1 MNLYVRRLLSFE
13 ETRAHEEEDGKE
25 LVALLSTLSVFSMS
39 YPELLVPH
47 IDTLLI
53 YLKGDNGA
61 KKYETVIVSTVSCI
75 VSLSSPHFGSAELAR
90 LAGSELPTDLVKIA
104 YRVIIAT
111 LEFVFLFLKKANLH
125 PLLLQF
131 PPSAVSSAVEALAKL
146 ANHPAASSADN
157 VPEKKLFNMALQFY
171 SYLLKNRNKT
181 ANFSTMKKAIFDN
194 IRRALSALG
203 SICRFHECKNGVD
216 NHNLDPNGF
225 SVIIDIKKLQFSGN
239 VLSNCKSFLAL
250 SGTLHTLSSNLPS
263 AQPALLCF
271 GTIFRQAVNKPNA
284 LLFVR

>member
-1 MNLYVRRLLSFE
+1 MNLYLRRLLSFE

-157 VPEKKLFNMALQFY
+157 VPEKKLFNMAIQFY
-171 SYLLKNRNKT
+171 SYLLKNKNKT

-203 SICRFHECKNGVD
+203 SICRFHECKNGLD
-216 NHNLDPNGF
+216 HYNLDPNGF
-225 SVIIDIKKLQFSGN
+225 SVITDIKKLQFSGN

-250 SGTLHTLSSNLPS
+250 SGTLHTSSSNLLS